1 MSQGGNVE
9 RAAEWIF
16 NNPDD
21 TVAMEL
27 DGGTGTHE
35 TQPEVQLPDGS
46 GSKYHF
52 LKDEITH
59 LEQTP
64 LSILSFK

>member
-1 MSQGGNVE
+1 ME

-16 NNPDD
+16 NNPED

-52 LKDEITH
+52 LKDKTTH
-59 LEQTP
+59 HLVQTP
-64 LSILSFK
+64 LSIISFKI